1 MASSSLSTL
10 YPSISAQTLSQLP
23 ILSSWTATKD
33 WCKTSQNQHTYMDAL
48 DNGFGMYVSQ
58 TQELVAV
65 LGVQAVEEVRP
76 IVEDAEREVGG
87 KEWDEGR
94 QCWV

>member
-1 MASSSLSTL
+1 
-10 YPSISAQTLSQLP
+10 
-23 ILSSWTATKD
+23 
-33 WCKTSQNQHTYMDAL
+33 MDAL